1 MVKEAATEL
10 VSVILIYERF
20 CRLFLQRF
28 YFVVLCLSI
37 ICHLKSVDVCMS
49 SFVSCEC
56 FVQIIL

>member
-49 SFVSCEC
+49 SFVS
-56 FVQIIL
+56 